1 MNPKI
6 EALINQL
13 EELKNKSDSEACK
26 NLFGTVIEV
35 LKNEPTND
43 EILEELLSYF
53 WKEGDKINQICPD
66 YYTSFLKILGN
77 LSELFSDDKL
87 KYFHLGV
94 SWYRS
99 GKIHK
104 EKGNLDDAMNCF
116 KNAIRYYEN
125 TVNIDS
131 NLANAWYNLGLS
143 WAKSGKIHKEKGNLD
158 DAMNCFKNAI
168 RYCKNAVK
176 INPNLANAWSNLGF
190 SWAKSGEIRKEKG
203 NLDDAMNC
211 FKNAIRYCENAVN
224 IDPNLAN
231 AWSDLG
237 ILWRMLIKIIP
248 IKPLLN
254 TAISYELTILFNLK
268 RIIDGLNSKL
278 LIESYINKFV
288 FSSLDRLLF
297 YSSLHKNSL
306 TEKKEILEAVEQFK
320 GYFFFKEFVGKQQIT
335 DNTNLNK
342 LLKLHEKFNVN
353 KTIENALHS
362 LKNAMQKDN
371 SIDTNLLRYIILE
384 SEAENSTNNKEKTR
398 EIEQIFYDT
407 LKNISVN
414 FNFDNL
420 NLKTNET
427 IVYLLFREIA
437 IYRDIKRVLTIIL
450 VYKNGGEIKV
460 NTKNYDIGG
469 TNIDD
474 YAEISYLLNA
484 KLILPLASNKN
495 LDDNLLKDIKN
506 KIERSLI
513 RDETK
518 NYILDFI
525 ESNSLKEFLL
535 IRRKLFADVI
545 DILKRHVLPLIP
557 KDKTRVYISPIG
569 ELNRLPVHIALID
582 EKEVSYLP
590 TAKLLEKR
598 IQLTFS
604 KKALI
609 VFTEEKQLKDEAV
622 EVEKILKEDGYFVEM
637 LNLSQYSNRKEILK
651 KKLEEKDWNIVH
663 FVLHGKYDED
673 TNMSYL
679 ILSPTENLT
688 REDIYLMNL
697 NINLVS
703 LSSCETYTNK
713 KVEGFDEINA
723 IEKAFLVNNVQRV
736 ISTYYAVFSKGAKEF
751 STSYF
756 KQLIKENHNFEK
768 AFRNTVLELK
778 QKGEDEYMFFRYTS
792 KGQDTIVI

>member
-168 RYCKNAVK
+168 RYYENTVKINPNFADAWYNLGLSWARSGEIHKEKGNLDDAMNCFKNAIRYCKNAVK

-190 SWAKSGEIRKEKG
+190 SWAKSGEIRKEKGNLDDAMNCFKNAIRYCENAVKINPNLANAWYNLGVSWQKLGEIHKEKGNIFDNSIRCLENAVKINPNFADAWYNLGVSWARSGEIHKEKG

-506 KIERSLI
+506 KIER
-513 RDETK
+513 
-518 NYILDFI
+518 
-525 ESNSLKEFLL
+525 
-535 IRRKLFADVI
+535 
-545 DILKRHVLPLIP
+545 
-557 KDKTRVYISPIG
+557 G
-569 ELNRLPVHIALID
+569 
-582 EKEVSYLP
+582 
-590 TAKLLEKR
+590 
-598 IQLTFS
+598 
-604 KKALI
+604 
-609 VFTEEKQLKDEAV
+609 
-622 EVEKILKEDGYFVEM
+622 G
-637 LNLSQYSNRKEILK
+637 
-651 KKLEEKDWNIVH
+651 
-663 FVLHGKYDED
+663 
-673 TNMSYL
+673 
-679 ILSPTENLT
+679 
-688 REDIYLMNL
+688 
-697 NINLVS
+697 
-703 LSSCETYTNK
+703 
-713 KVEGFDEINA
+713 
-723 IEKAFLVNNVQRV
+723 
-736 ISTYYAVFSKGAKEF
+736 
-751 STSYF
+751 
-756 KQLIKENHNFEK
+756 
-768 AFRNTVLELK
+768 
-778 QKGEDEYMFFRYTS
+778 
-792 KGQDTIVI
+792 